1 MPDLTRLVFFQTPSP
16 SPRSL
21 AFVLS
26 SSTMVSL
33 VRLVRPIVMYAGH
46 RRTLWTNR
54 SGKGRSRSP
63 PLDRPSSQDTT
74 AYGMKT

>member
-26 SSTMVSL
+26 SSTMVLL

-46 RRTLWTNR
+46 VDE
-54 SGKGRSRSP
+54 P
-63 PLDRPSSQDTT
+63 
-74 AYGMKT
+74 YGQIDQAKVGS